1 MPTRAEPPSWRSY
14 GWGLLSATCW
24 GLSFVGIRIALEGM
38 TPYGLVWTRLLLGAG
53 VLYALMAASGRTLL
67 PARGDRLRCVVLGLL
82 VSAHLL
88 IQSLAM
94 ERTTA
99 IRAGWI
105 VAFIPVVVAI
115 GARLFLRERLS
126 RGGWLGVVTATAG
139 VLVLTSFRPGELTG
153 AGLGDLLVFSS
164 CFTWAAYTLISVAAI
179 RRSGA
184 VGVAAFAMAVAV
196 LPALAVALAVGTW
209 HAAPTART
217 LAALAFL
224 GVLANGV
231 GFWAFG
237 RSIQALGAQ
246 RTSAFQYV
254 QPFITL
260 AGSALMLAEPFTA
273 TAVAGGVLV
282 LLGVWR
288 VQRARIRGA

>member
-1 MPTRAEPPSWRSY
+1 MPPPSEPPPWRKYS
-14 GWGLLSATCW
+14 WGLLSATCW
-24 GLSFVGIRIALEGM
+24 GLSFVGIRVALEGL
-38 TPYGLVWTRLLLGAG
+38 TPYGLVWTRLLLGAS
-53 VLYALMAASGRTLL
+53 VLYGLMAASGRALL
-67 PARGDRLRCVVLGLL
+67 PARGDWLRCTLLGLL

-94 ERTTA
+94 ELTTA

-126 RGGWLGVVTATAG
+126 RGGWLGVAMATVG
-139 VLVLTSFRPGELTG
+139 VLVLTSFRPGELAG
-153 AGLGDLLVFSS
+153 AGLGDLLVFAS
-164 CFTWAAYTLISVAAI
+164 CFTWAAYTLVSVAAI
-179 RRSGA
+179 ARNGSLP
-184 VGVAAFAMAVAV
+184 VAAFAMAVAV
-196 LPALAVALAVGTW
+196 LPALAVALAMGTW
-209 HAAPTART
+209 HAPPALRT
-217 LAALAFL
+217 LVALGFL
-224 GVLANGV
+224 GVFANGV

-260 AGSALMLAEPFTA
+260 AGSALLLAEPFKA
-273 TAVAGGVLV
+273 TALAGGILV

>member
-1 MPTRAEPPSWRSY
+1 MGSPQAPPTWRSY

-24 GLSFVGIRIALEGM
+24 GLSFVGIRVALEGL
-38 TPYGLVWTRLLLGAG
+38 TPYGLVWTRLVLGSA
-53 VLYALMAASGRTLL
+53 VLYGLMSAGRRRLL
-67 PARGDRLRCVVLGLL
+67 PARGDRLRCGLLGLL

-88 IQSLAM
+88 IQSVAM
-94 ERTTA
+94 EHTTA

-115 GARLFLRERLS
+115 GARLFLAERLS
-126 RGGWLGVVTATAG
+126 RGGWLGVGTATVG
-139 VLVLTSFRPGELTG
+139 VLVLTSFRPGELAE
-153 AGLGDLLVFSS
+153 AGLGDLLVFAS

-184 VGVAAFAMAVAV
+184 VVVAASAMAVAV
-196 LPALAVALAVGTW
+196 LPALAVALAVGSW
-209 HAAPTART
+209 HAPPTART
-217 LAALAFL
+217 LTALAFL

-246 RTSAFQYV
+246 RTSAFQYI

-260 AGSALMLAEPFTA
+260 AGSALLLAEPFTL
-273 TAVAGGVLV
+273 TAMAGGALV